1 MVQDELDLL
10 QVKTVISTNNSKILN
25 ISSRDQNLL
34 HKYKT
39 HIFTQCGDLATTN
52 CDDIMTTALWWGLE
66 VMAIMKVS
74 RWIWQNKDSALLGKH
89 VHI

>member
-10 QVKTVISTNNSKILN
+10 QVKTVISSNYSKIFL
-25 ISSRDQNLL
+25 SSRDQNLL

-39 HIFTQCGDLATTN
+39 YIFTQCGDITTAN

-89 VHI
+89 VSI

>member
-10 QVKTVISTNNSKILN
+10 QVKTVISSNYSKIFLT
-25 ISSRDQNLL
+25 RDQNLL

-39 HIFTQCGDLATTN
+39 YIFTQCGDITTAN

-89 VHI
+89 VSI

>member
-10 QVKTVISTNNSKILN
+10 QVRLLYHQTIPKSFL
-25 ISSRDQNLL
+25 SSRDQNLL

-39 HIFTQCGDLATTN
+39 YIFTQCGDITTAN

-89 VHI
+89 VSI

>member
-10 QVKTVISTNNSKILN
+10 RVKTVISLNYSKIFL
-25 ISSRDQNLL
+25 IRDQNLL

-39 HIFTQCGDLATTN
+39 HIFTQCGATATPN
-52 CDDIMTTALWWGLE
+52 CDDGMMTALWWGLE